1 MLASKSGKRFATLA
15 VGALCALMAAVASAT
30 MVLQMDLAALVG
42 NADKVFR
49 GTITDVSPGTV
60 NAGGAALPTVIYTL
74 RVDDVIKGTIA
85 SEKDVTTIRVEM
97 LGSIKPQ
104 VATGDM
110 RRLTAIDMNPKL
122 DVGSSYVLFTTAPS
136 AIGLSTT
143 VGLHQGLFRVFNNA
157 QGREMTANGLDNQ
170 GLFDGAVPYA
180 ELKSAIEAELN

>member
-1 MLASKSGKRFATLA
+1 MLPRVLWKRLPAIA
-15 VGALCALMAAVASAT
+15 AGACCALLAAVASAT

-49 GTITDVSPGTV
+49 GTVTDVSPGTV
-60 NAGGAALPTVIYTL
+60 SAGGAEFPTVIYTL
-74 RVDDVIKGTIA
+74 RVDDVIKGAIDT
-85 SEKDVTTIRVEM
+85 EKEVATIRVEM

-104 VATGDM
+104 VESGDV
-110 RRLTAIDMNPKL
+110 RRLMAIDMNPKL
-122 DVGSSYVLFTTAPS
+122 SVGSTYVLFTTAPS

-157 QGREMTANGLDNQ
+157 QGREMAANGLDNQ
-170 GLFDGAVPYA
+170 GLFDGAVSYG